1 MENPSAIREIMNI
14 VADFEKHPEKYPRK
28 LIYLAGGWPQD
39 PPPPVLREAASE
51 LVGDEAAFNS
61 SARYGPTRGEPD
73 FIERICAYER
83 GVWGR
88 HVSLDEDGVIVGSG
102 STELTAAFMLAC
114 LDPGDELVLPA
125 PGYLN
130 YKRQAEIEELL
141 SVKIKRWPIVKAHEY
156 EPDPAELADVMTER
170 TRLVIVCSPG
180 NPDSRVMS
188 DEALNG
194 VLDVAEEK
202 GAWVML
208 DLAYRAFCFGD
219 EPGYLSRR
227 RRENEIIMCTFSKE
241 LRTPGW
247 RLAYAI
253 ADPELVEAV
262 NALEQARTL
271 CPSTL
276 AQRII
281 GRVIGDEGRLKA
293 LRAFYDEGR
302 RKYARTAKMALDA
315 LTDAM
320 PKAVPLEPE
329 GGFYIFFD
337 ASDYDKSSRRFCKRL
352 LDEVQVALTPGLDFG
367 MEGWIRLSYA
377 PTVEEP
383 ELITEAMERI
393 RALLKS

>member
-1 MENPSAIREIMNI
+1 
-14 VADFEKHPEKYPRK
+14 
-28 LIYLAGGWPQD
+28 
-39 PPPPVLREAASE
+39 
-51 LVGDEAAFNS
+51 
-61 SARYGPTRGEPD
+61 
-73 FIERICAYER
+73 
-83 GVWGR
+83 
-88 HVSLDEDGVIVGSG
+88 
-102 STELTAAFMLAC
+102 MLAC
-114 LDPGDELVLPA
+114 LDPGDELVLTA

-130 YKRQAEIEELL
+130 YKRQAEIECLL
-141 SVKIKRWPIVKAHEY
+141 NVKIKRWPIVKAHEY
-156 EPDPAELADVMTER
+156 EPDPGELADMMTER

-180 NPDSRVMS
+180 NPDSRMMS
-188 DEALNG
+188 DEVLNG

-253 ADPELVEAV
+253 AEPELVEAV
-262 NALEQARTL
+262 NALEQARIL

-276 AQRII
+276 VQRII

-302 RKYARTAKMALDA
+302 RKYARTAKIALDA

-377 PTVEEP
+377 PTVEKP

-393 RALLKS
+393 RGLLKS

>member
-39 PPPPVLREAASE
+39 PPPPVLREAALE
-51 LVGDEAAFNS
+51 LVGDETAFNS

-73 FIERICAYER
+73 FIERICDYER
-83 GVWGR
+83 AIWGR
-88 HVSLDEDGVIVGSG
+88 RVSPDRDGIIVGSG

-114 LDPGDELVLPA
+114 LDPGDELILTA

-130 YKRQAEIEELL
+130 YKRQAEIEGIL
-141 SVKIKRWPIVKAHEY
+141 SVKVKRWRIVRDHEY
-156 EPDPAELADVMTER
+156 EPDPGELAELMTER

-180 NPDSRVMS
+180 NPDSCVMD
-188 DEALNG
+188 DETLDG
-194 VLDVAEEK
+194 VLDVAEER

-227 RRENEIIMCTFSKE
+227 RRDNEIIMCTFSKE
-241 LRTPGW
+241 LRVPGW

-253 ADPELVEAV
+253 AEPELVEAV

-281 GRVIGDEGRLKA
+281 RRVLEDEKRLKA
-293 LRAFYDEGR
+293 LRAYYDEGR
-302 RKYARTAKMALDA
+302 RKYARIARVALDA
-315 LTDAM
+315 LVDAM
-320 PKAVPLEPE
+320 PRAVPLEPK
-329 GGFYIFFD
+329 GGFYVFFD
-337 ASDYDKSSRRFCKRL
+337 ASEYDGSSRRFCRRL

-377 PTVEEP
+377 PTVEKP

-393 RALLKS
+393 KGLLGG

>member
-1 MENPSAIREIMNI
+1 MENPSAIREIMSI

-39 PPPPVLREAASE
+39 PPPPALREAALE
-51 LVGDEAAFNS
+51 LVSDEKAFNS
-61 SARYGPTRGEPD
+61 SARYGPTKGEPD
-73 FIERICAYER
+73 FIERICDYER
-83 GVWGR
+83 AVWGR
-88 HVSLDEDGVIVGSG
+88 QISLDRDRIIVGSG

-114 LDPGDELVLPA
+114 LDPGDELILTA

-130 YKRQAEIEELL
+130 YKRQAEIEGLL
-141 SVKIKRWPIVKAHEY
+141 SVNIKHWPIVKNHEF
-156 EPDPAELADVMTER
+156 EPDPAELADIMTER
-170 TRLVIVCSPG
+170 TRLVIICSPG
-180 NPDSRVMS
+180 NPDSCVMS
-188 DEALNG
+188 DELIDG
-194 VLDVAEEK
+194 ILDVAEEK

-219 EPGYLSRR
+219 EPGYFSRR

-241 LRTPGW
+241 LRVPGW

-253 ADPELVEAV
+253 AEPELVEAV
-262 NALEQARTL
+262 NALEQARVL

-276 AQRII
+276 AQRVI
-281 GRVIGDEGRLKA
+281 GRAIGDEKRLKA

-302 RKYARTAKMALDA
+302 RKYAHVAKKALDA
-315 LTDAM
+315 LVDAM
-320 PKAVPLEPE
+320 PKAIPLEPR

-337 ASDYDKSSRRFCKRL
+337 ASNYDKSSRRFCKRL

-393 RALLKS
+393 KALLKG